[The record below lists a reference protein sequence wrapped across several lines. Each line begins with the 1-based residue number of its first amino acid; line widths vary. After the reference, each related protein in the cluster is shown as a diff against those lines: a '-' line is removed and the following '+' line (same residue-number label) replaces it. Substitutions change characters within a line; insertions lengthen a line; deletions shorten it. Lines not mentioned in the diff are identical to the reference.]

1 MTKIITDEHGKLL
14 GAAIVGAHA
23 GELIHE
29 FVLALD
35 LGLSASELSRPMHIY
50 PTLSQGNRRVAE
62 LRRNAALTPLR
73 KRWLQ
78 RLFGLH
84 G

>member
-1 MTKIITDEHGKLL
+1 
-14 GAAIVGAHA
+14 
-23 GELIHE
+23 
-29 FVLALD
+29 
-35 LGLSASELSRPMHIY
+35 MHIY